1 MRETCKDKRVNDHAP
16 HQRRIRMSLQMPSL
30 VTLETTDADENG
42 TMNVSTTAARARRSS
57 IAMTKYEHAKIIGIR
72 AEQLARGAQPFV
84 NEEGDESLR
93 ERFDP
98 IAIAHRE
105 LAAGVLPFIVIR
117 KLPDGSHEKWRL
129 RDFIIPN

>member
-1 MRETCKDKRVNDHAP
+1 
-16 HQRRIRMSLQMPSL
+16 MPSPVSVIAPEVL
-30 VTLETTDADENG
+30 DSEEHGA
-42 TMNVSTTAARARRSS
+42 MNVSTTAARARRSS
-57 IAMTKYEHAKIIGIR
+57 VAMTKYEHAKIIGIR

-84 NEEGDESLR
+84 NEEADGAVPK

-105 LAAGVLPFIVIR
+105 LHAGVLPFIVIR

-129 RDFIIPN
+129 RDFIIPD